1 MTESK
6 NVNENPISSTYKTIP
21 SLKDISYF
29 HSKCYNGIY
38 PSSRSVPG
46 QQAKQQL
53 LIISK
58 TQKILNEFKQTLK
71 ETDALT
77 QQLSYESCGN
87 LTLPISHSLNLNS
100 IDNNTNNNNFDNVDD
115 GSSSL
120 ERLKISNE
128 VLIKANI
135 DLKNKNKILTNEITQ
150 YKNSAIYTSPYSQ
163 FDQNVN
169 KFIALIL

>member
-1 MTESK
+1 MTECK
-6 NVNENPISSTYKTIP
+6 NVNENQTSSTYKTIP
-21 SLKDISYF
+21 ILKDISYF
-29 HSKCYNGIY
+29 HSKCHNGIY

-77 QQLSYESCGN
+77 QQLSYESSGN
-87 LTLPISHSLNLNS
+87 LTLPISHSLNPNN
-100 IDNNTNNNNFDNVDD
+100 IDNNNNILDNVDD